1 MDTENRLAADSE
13 GGRVKEA
20 RIRSLELAYAN
31 WHIYS
36 MNKRHGPIIIQH
48 GELYSL
54 SCEKP

>member
-31 WHIYS
+31 WYIYS
-36 MNKRHGPIIIQH
+36 MNKRHGPIIYTAWGTIFII
-48 GELYSL
+48 L
-54 SCEKP
+54 